1 MNTFGRKVVHLRD
14 ALGRTPLHL
23 AAAHNN
29 AACMRML
36 LQQNALFEVR
46 DNNGK
51 TPLLCA
57 AQNGHLYAI
66 GMFQIRNICFVQLVL
81 TFHSLIIV
89 SLSEILLSCG
99 ADVKAWDNEGN
110 TALHLA
116 CERQHTSTALL
127 LLENMPNPEHTVV
140 NMANRELKT

>member
-1 MNTFGRKVVHLRD
+1 MGAFGRKVVHLRD

-36 LQQNALFEVR
+36 LQQNASFEAR
-46 DNNGK
+46 DTNGK

-66 GMFQIRNICFVQLVL
+66 GMPLFS
-81 TFHSLIIV
+81 SLIFNYLIYL
-89 SLSEILLSCG
+89 SLVIHG
-99 ADVKAWDNEGN
+99 
-110 TALHLA
+110 
-116 CERQHTSTALL
+116 
-127 LLENMPNPEHTVV
+127 
-140 NMANRELKT
+140 LKTLFSYRNSS